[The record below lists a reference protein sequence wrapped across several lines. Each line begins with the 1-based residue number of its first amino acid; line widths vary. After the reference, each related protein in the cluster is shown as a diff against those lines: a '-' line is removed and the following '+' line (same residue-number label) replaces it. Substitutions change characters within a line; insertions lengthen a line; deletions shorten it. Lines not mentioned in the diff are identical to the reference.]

1 MASQGNQTFKEKMIP
16 NLHTLLENDM
26 REYFQLIY
34 EASISLIPK
43 SDEDIIKRANNIPST
58 FVITDAKINKI

>member
-16 NLHTLLENDM
+16 ILHTLLENDM
-26 REYFQLIY
+26 RQYFQLIY